1 MRMCAA
7 GENKSNIAIH
17 KKMDEFENGKY
28 SMKKLLKETTNDVFS
43 QVAKAYV
50 VGIPKEHPLCRDNKI
65 KYICMARGPNMNENR
80 DECLHGD
87 YAIGERMLKATYE
100 SMFNAIAQIYRKQ
113 YKGENHQFPVYQ
125 QPTGVVPRPKY
136 GFRNALLDYCDPGKG
151 ILRTLKA
158 ELECRVF
165 HRNNCLGT
173 VCIYDAFPKSKIHLL
188 VIPLR
193 RSGLAVDNIKDLKRK
208 HLKNLKLFH
217 AYGKQVATYLSKSKP
232 STFPIKLGY
241 HAIPSLNRL
250 HLHIISQDFDSLCLK
265 NKKHWN
271 SFTQTGFFMSPQI
284 IENHLEKEGN
294 LANLLMNAKDL
305 MNLPLA
311 CNRCKATLKNM
322 PKLKEHLRTCSFPFS
337 F

>member
-1 MRMCAA
+1 VLKVLTEDPKYYSSKLCVSSGLLESVKNVHAICFGCTMRMCAA

-136 GFRNALLDYCDPGKG
+136 GFRNALLDYCG
-151 ILRTLKA
+151 
-158 ELECRVF
+158 
-165 HRNNCLGT
+165 
-173 VCIYDAFPKSKIHLL
+173 
-188 VIPLR
+188 
-193 RSGLAVDNIKDLKRK
+193 
-208 HLKNLKLFH
+208 
-217 AYGKQVATYLSKSKP
+217 Q
-232 STFPIKLGY
+232 
-241 HAIPSLNRL
+241 
-250 HLHIISQDFDSLCLK
+250 
-265 NKKHWN
+265 
-271 SFTQTGFFMSPQI
+271 
-284 IENHLEKEGN
+284 
-294 LANLLMNAKDL
+294 
-305 MNLPLA
+305 
-311 CNRCKATLKNM
+311 
-322 PKLKEHLRTCSFPFS
+322 
-337 F
+337 